1 MLGYGRMRGR
11 CGALELARPN
21 PIAPARLGL
30 HTTALFAVFAFVTAC
45 GSDAAGRGDTSAV
58 STAGRSPTSASLA
71 VRAAQRCDASDVST
85 VIDSAGIGPVLL
97 RARVGSLAT
106 RCTVID
112 TTLMSSEGAQER
124 AHVVSVA
131 NGTLLVLSTS
141 TPDTSIIR
149 VITTDRRFRT
159 TGGVGVGS
167 SVESLRL
174 AHGSLCAAQ
183 GEGNFVVTAANVP
196 GVSFAIDWN
205 PPPSREPAAAETPF
219 PGGDPGTALD
229 ASRIIRIWVH
239 GVVGGCRVGRG

>member
-1 MLGYGRMRGR
+1 MLGDGRVI
-11 CGALELARPN
+11 ALR
-21 PIAPARLGL
+21 RLS
-30 HTTALFAVFAFVTAC
+30 ALLGVVALVTAC
-45 GSDAAGRGDTSAV
+45 GSDAPGRGDTNAASSSAA
-58 STAGRSPTSASLA
+58 SAAANASLA
-71 VRAAQRCDASDVST
+71 ARASQRCDARNVST

-97 RARVGSLAT
+97 RARVGSIAA
-106 RCTVID
+106 RCTVTD
-112 TTLMSSEGAQER
+112 TIVTLTEGAAER
-124 AHVVSVA
+124 AHIVTIAS
-131 NGTLLVLSTS
+131 GTLMALSTS

-149 VITTDRRFRT
+149 VITTDPKFRT
-159 TGGVGVGS
+159 SGGVGVGS

-183 GEGNFVVTAANVP
+183 GEGNFVVTAASVP

-229 ASRIIRIWVH
+229 ASRIVRIWVH